1 MKEKIKD
8 YIVGNYSEE
17 FFNQIWS
24 DKNTEESLNLTVGSG
39 KKVWFK
45 CPKGVHEDEERQICN
60 AVMRGFKCR
69 QCSIIE
75 QHLDQF
81 HDLTGQKFDKW
92 TVVEK
97 DKENSKRMG
106 VTYWFCDCDC
116 GTKHTSVS
124 AASLVKGTSRS
135 CGCNRHENSGE
146 RNKKWKGGVTS
157 EVTKQRNSRKY
168 AKWRNTVFQ
177 RDDYTCQCCGQRGG
191 KLNAHHIE
199 NFADNEDLRF
209 DVNNGITL
217 CEQCHSFRHAGSF
230 HNIYGSQHNN
240 RQQLEEYLRNN
251 KLKSA

>member
-24 DKNTEESLNLTVGSG
+24 DKNTKESVNLTIGSK

-45 CPKGVHEDEERQICN
+45 CSKGVHEDEERQINN
-60 AVMRGFKCR
+60 AIRRGLKCR

-92 TVVEK
+92 TVIEK
-97 DKENSKRMG
+97 DEENSKRVG
-106 VTYWFCDCDC
+106 ITYWFCDCDC
-116 GTKHTSVS
+116 GTKHVSVP
-124 AASLVKGTSRS
+124 ACNLIKGTSKS

-146 RNKKWKGGVTS
+146 RNNKWKGGITS
-157 EVTKQRNSRKY
+157 EVTKQRNSTKY
-168 AKWRNTVFQ
+168 AKWRNSVFQ
-177 RDDYTCQCCGQRGG
+177 RDDYICQCCGQRGG

-209 DVNNGITL
+209 DVDNGITL
-217 CEQCHSFRHAGSF
+217 CEKCHSFRYVGSF
-230 HNIYGSQHNN
+230 HNIYGTQHNTKE
-240 RQQLEEYLRNN
+240 QLEEYLKNY
-251 KLKSA
+251 KLKLA